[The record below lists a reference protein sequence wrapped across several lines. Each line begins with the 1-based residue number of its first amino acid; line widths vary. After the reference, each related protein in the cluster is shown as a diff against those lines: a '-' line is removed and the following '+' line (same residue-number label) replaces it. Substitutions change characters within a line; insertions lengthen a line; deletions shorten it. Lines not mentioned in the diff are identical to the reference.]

1 MDSIFWNRTWRG
13 RLAQKEVEM
22 PLIKFYANLR
32 SAVGKKEVHI
42 LGANVQEVLDKLILE
57 FPEMKKFLMEEGRLR
72 SRVIITVNGQSLQ
85 PEISLKTTVSEQ
97 DQIAIFPPI
106 AGG

>member
-1 MDSIFWNRTWRG
+1 
-13 RLAQKEVEM
+13 
-22 PLIKFYANLR
+22 
-32 SAVGKKEVHI
+32 
-42 LGANVQEVLDKLILE
+42 
-57 FPEMKKFLMEEGRLR
+57 MEEGRLR
-72 SRVIITVNGQSLQ
+72 SQMVITVNGQSLQ

>member
-1 MDSIFWNRTWRG
+1 
-13 RLAQKEVEM
+13 M
-22 PLIKFYANLR
+22 PLIKFYASLR
-32 SAVGKKEVHI
+32 SVVGKKEVYV
-42 LGANVQEVLDKLILE
+42 LGANVQEILDKLILE

-72 SRVIITVNGQSLQ
+72 SKMVITVNGQPLQ
-85 PEISLKTTVSEQ
+85 PEISLGTTVSEQ